1 MKTIQSIEHLQGV
14 IQGAYLALIDE
25 HIIIE
30 EEKNFGYDVYEN
42 PKGGFCVKTEFTDY
56 YIEPIF
62 KGDNMQPADD
72 PEPHISEQIFFY
84 NVGNKVSKV
93 VKDFIVELERISD
106 ADCPDETITRKE
118 MKQDYKLSLTEN

>member
-1 MKTIQSIEHLQGV
+1 MKTIQSIEHLQCV

-84 NVGNKVSKV
+84 HVGNKVSKV
-93 VKDFIVELERISD
+93 VKDFMKSWREFQMLI
-106 ADCPDETITRKE
+106 AQ
-118 MKQDYKLSLTEN
+118 MKQSHAKK

>member
-84 NVGNKVSKV
+84 HVGNKVSKV
-93 VKDFIVELERISD
+93 VKDFIVELERIAD
-106 ADCPDETITRKE
+106 ADAPDDTISRQELKE
-118 MKQDYKLSLTEN
+118 NAVISAQ

>member
-72 PEPHISEQIFFY
+72 PEPHTDEQIYFISTKTT
-84 NVGNKVSKV
+84 VRKV
-93 VKDFIVELERISD
+93 VKDFIEELERISN
-106 ADCPDETITRKE
+106 ADCPEETISRQE
-118 MKQDYKLSLTEN
+118 MKERINH